1 MSSNKEQKGKVW
13 LKENVGKYNPS
24 IIALAILTVLSTL
37 CSVGFAYLSSFLIDS
52 ATNRQT
58 ERLIL
63 FSCVVL
69 GLLLARIIF
78 RAITNYYA
86 EKCRATIVT
95 DLRSQTFSRIL
106 KSNYADVKDY
116 HSGELVSRIS
126 SDSGEIAS
134 TTVGIIPQ
142 TVGMIIQIV
151 GALIALVAIDPLFTL
166 FLVAGAVVIIGIS
179 AILRKK
185 TKWFHKEIMSADASA
200 RAFMQES
207 VQSELTVKA
216 FGAEEKTVKKADEI
230 LDLYKER
237 RLGRAKLNSF
247 MGVLYALITNVGL
260 VFAIIWCAV
269 NIMLVGAEY
278 YGAVLSIVLLM
289 EQLQRPLSTIS
300 AIMPAYYARQASA
313 ERLCE
318 IDSFEKENTQDSIS
332 GEFYGQ
338 IKKISL
344 TDAVFSYE
352 KEKVFDGFNID
363 IEMGK
368 TTCIYGESGGGK
380 STLLKLLLG
389 VYSLDSGSLNFVTE
403 SGAVPVDSTYRNLF
417 AFVPQGN
424 FLFTGTIYE
433 NLTFFSDEKDQAV
446 LNEKVKKAIADSC
459 SEFVY
464 DLPDGLETFLT
475 EQGGGLSEG
484 QRQRLAVARAFV
496 SGRPILLL
504 DEATSALDEPTERR
518 LIENL
523 RAMKDRTCIIISHRQ
538 AVIDFS
544 DERFKI

>member
-1 MSSNKEQKGKVW
+1 MSLSKDQKGKAW
-13 LKENVGKYNPS
+13 LKENVGKYQPS
-24 IIALAILTVLSTL
+24 IIALAILTVLSTV

-58 ERLIL
+58 EKLIL

-78 RAITNYYA
+78 RAVTNYYA
-86 EKCRATIVT
+86 EKCRTTIVT
-95 DLRSQTFSRIL
+95 DLRRQTFSRIL

-116 HSGELVSRIS
+116 HSGELVARIS
-126 SDSGEIAS
+126 ADSGEIAS
-134 TTVGIIPQ
+134 TTVGIVPQ
-142 TVGMIIQIV
+142 TVGMIIQIL
-151 GALIALVAIDPLFTL
+151 GALVALIAIDPLFTL
-166 FLVAGAVVIIGIS
+166 FLVVGAVVIIAIS
-179 AILRKK
+179 AFLRKK
-185 TKWFHKEIMSADASA
+185 TKWFHKEIMSSDASA
-200 RAFMQES
+200 RSFMQES
-207 VQSELTVKA
+207 IQSELTVKA

-230 LDLYKER
+230 LDVYKER

-313 ERLCE
+313 ERLNE
-318 IDSFEKENTQDSIS
+318 IDSFEKENTIDSVS
-332 GEFYGQ
+332 EEFYYQ

-344 TDAVFSYE
+344 KNAVFSYGAE
-352 KEKVFDGFNID
+352 RVLDGFNVDID
-363 IEMGK
+363 MGK

-389 VYSLDSGSLNFVTE
+389 VYTLSEGCLNFVTD
-403 SGAVPVDSTYRNLF
+403 SGEIAVDSTYRSLF
-417 AFVPQGN
+417 AYVPQGN
-424 FLFTGTIYE
+424 FLFTGTVYE
-433 NLTFFSDEKDQAV
+433 NLTFFSNEQNQDLLKD
-446 LNEKVKKAIADSC
+446 KVKKAIADSC

-464 DLPDGLETFLT
+464 DLPNGLDTFLT

-484 QRQRLAVARAFV
+484 QRQRLAVARALV

-504 DEATSALDEPTERR
+504 DEATSALDEPTEKR
-518 LIENL
+518 LMENL
-523 RAMKDRTCIIISHRQ
+523 LAMKDKTCVIISHRQ
-538 AVIDFS
+538 TVIESADSAV
-544 DERFKI
+544 KI